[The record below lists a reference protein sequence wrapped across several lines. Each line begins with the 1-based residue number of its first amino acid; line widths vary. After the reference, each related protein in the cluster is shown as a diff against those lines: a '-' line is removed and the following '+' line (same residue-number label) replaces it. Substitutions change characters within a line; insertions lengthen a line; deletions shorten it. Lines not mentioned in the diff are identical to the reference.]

1 MTTTRKGILTTLI
14 ILICVTTFV
23 LVQGP
28 IAQSPEYHNFVD
40 KRAFLSISNF
50 FNVLSNLP
58 FIIVG
63 LMGIYSLWLSGNVTI
78 LEELKVA
85 YLFLF
90 LGLLLIGVGSSYYHL
105 SPNNQTLVWDRLPM
119 TLSFMALI
127 AVIIGE
133 YISLNM
139 GKRLLYPLLI
149 LGGVSVLY
157 WYYTENNG
165 SGDLRF
171 YILVQ
176 FLPLIAIPLIL
187 LFMKPTFS
195 HGNRYWWLLLSY
207 VLAKFLEHFDD
218 FIFEA
223 LSTVSGHTLK
233 HLVAALGMLL
243 LLHGYKKRTN
253 METLI
258 NE

>member
-14 ILICVTTFV
+14 ILICVTIFV

-28 IAQSPEYHNFVD
+28 IAQSPEYHNFAD
-40 KRAFLSISNF
+40 TRAFLSISNF

-63 LMGIYSLWLSGNVTI
+63 LMGIYSLLFSNNLTI
-78 LEELKVA
+78 LDDLKVA

-119 TLSFMALI
+119 TLAFIALI

-133 YISLNM
+133 YVSVNM
-139 GKRLLYPLLI
+139 GKRLLYPLLM
-149 LGGVSVLY
+149 LGGASVIY
-157 WYYTENNG
+157 WYYTEINDV
-165 SGDLRF
+165 GDLRF

-195 HGNRYWWLLLSY
+195 HGNRYWWLLFTY
-207 VLAKFLEHFDD
+207 VLAKFLEYFDEA
-218 FIFEA
+218 IFEVF
-223 LSTVSGHTLK
+223 SVVSGHTLK

-243 LLHGYKKRTN
+243 LLDGYKKRN
-253 METLI
+253 SMSCC
-258 NE
+258 